1 MKTIINERV
10 FREYDIRGI
19 AGKDLDPEIAISIGR
34 SFGSYIQMNDPSAN
48 SVSIGRDVRLSSK
61 ALADGL
67 IEGITST
74 GMDVYDIGE
83 CPTPLQY
90 FSLYQL
96 DVSGGIMVTG
106 SHNPPE
112 YNGFKISI
120 GKGTIFGKDIQK
132 LLEIII
138 DKKFKD
144 SQKKGE
150 LFNFDILKKYKEYM
164 LGEFSYLKDKKYKQ
178 LKIVV
183 DAGNGT
189 AGLIVPEILE
199 RIGCE
204 VIPLYCEPDGTFP
217 HHHPDP
223 TVVENIQDL
232 IRLTKE
238 SKADFGVGY
247 DGDSDRIGIVNNN
260 GDIIW
265 GDQFMIILS
274 RAVLKNN
281 PGAKIIGDVKCS
293 QNMFNDIRKNGGLP
307 IMWKTGHSL
316 IKDKMKQENALI
328 AGEFSG
334 HIFIGDRYYG
344 YDDAIYAT
352 LRLVEILKISAK
364 SLDELLSD
372 VPKMH
377 FTPEIRIDCP
387 DEDKKSV
394 VDKIAGNIRK
404 YKSRPDLP
412 FKILSLNNIDGV
424 RVEFEN
430 GWGLIRYSN
439 TQPVIV
445 MRAEASDEKHLTD
458 YRSFLE
464 SELKEVM
471 GTT

>member
-1 MKTIINERV
+1 MKTVINEKV

-19 AGKDLDPEIAISIGR
+19 AGKDLDPEVARSIGM
-34 SFGSYIQMNDPSAN
+34 SFGSYIKMNYPSAK

-61 ALADGL
+61 ALADSV
-67 IEGITST
+67 IEGIIST
-74 GMDVYDIGE
+74 GIDVYDIGE

-112 YNGFKISI
+112 YNGFKISK
-120 GKGTIFGKDIQK
+120 GKSTIFGDDIQK
-132 LLEIII
+132 LRTMIIE
-138 DKKFKD
+138 KKFIV
-144 SQKKGE
+144 SQKKGK
-150 LFNFDILKKYKEYM
+150 LFNFDILRKYKEYM
-164 LGEFSYLKDKKYKQ
+164 LDEFSYLKDKKYKHI
-178 LKIVV
+178 KVVV

-189 AGLIVPEILE
+189 SGLIVPEILE
-199 RIGCE
+199 EIGCE

-223 TVVENIQDL
+223 TVLENIKDL
-232 IRLTKE
+232 IQSTKE
-238 SKADFGVGY
+238 SQADFGVGY
-247 DGDSDRIGIVNNN
+247 DGDSDRLGIVNNI

-265 GDQFMIILS
+265 GDQLMIILS

-293 QNMFNDIRKNGGLP
+293 QNMFNDIMKNGGIP

-316 IKDKMKQENALI
+316 IKEKMREEHALI

-334 HIFIGDRYYG
+334 HIFIADRYYG

-352 LRLVEILKISAK
+352 LRLIEILKLSGK
-364 SLDELLSD
+364 SLYELLSD
-372 VPKMH
+372 IPKMY
-377 FTPEIRIDCP
+377 FTPEIRIECP
-387 DEDKKSV
+387 DEDKKTV
-394 VDKIAGNIRK
+394 VERISKNIRL
-404 YKSRPDLP
+404 YKSRSDLP
-412 FKILSLNNIDGV
+412 FRILSLNNIDGV

-445 MRAEASDEKHLTD
+445 MRVEATYENELTD

-464 SELKEVM
+464 SEFKEVM
-471 GTT
+471 KTV